1 MSTLTQPKLP
11 PVLMDTVLQQIG
23 NTPMVR
29 LNRVP
34 QSLGIEA
41 TVYAKL
47 EYFNAGGSVKDRI
60 ALRMIEEAERKGKIK
75 PGDTLIE
82 PTSGNTGIGLALV
95 AAVRGYKTII
105 TLPEKMS
112 PEKVAVLRS
121 LNATI
126 IRTPTQAAFDSP
138 ESHIGVA
145 RRLQKEIPNAHILD
159 QYGNP
164 DNPLAHEHGTAEE
177 IWTQTEGK
185 ITAVV
190 AGAGTG
196 GTITGLARGLRK
208 HNKDVLVVAAD
219 PYGSILALPESL
231 NKDHANESYKVEG
244 IGYDFVPD
252 VLDQHTV
259 NQWYKTDDREAFAY
273 ARRLIAE
280 EGLLVG
286 GSSGSAIAAMVKSV
300 KDLGLG
306 KGDVVVVIL
315 PDSIRSYLS
324 KFVDDDWLAAND
336 LLPPTPPP
344 SNPTSPIL
352 PGQHRHLSMPRT
364 KDKSSFADATIRAL
378 RLKPITTVS
387 ADTICADAIEIM
399 REKGFDQ
406 LPVLSSSG
414 NRKRLV
420 GLATLGNILSWIS
433 QGRATPN
440 SSVSDVMFSFSKIS
454 EVVTDPRDFGQIAPA
469 KGSRMKMTNGEA
481 DSQGIPQKRKFVEI
495 TLDTPLRA
503 LPRFFAWN
511 SAAVVTEREGDWMRP
526 VAVVTKVD
534 LLGWLVKQGKA
545 NGTSGKDEGVPHKDE
560 IFTTL

>member
-1 MSTLTQPKLP
+1 
-11 PVLMDTVLQQIG
+11 MDTVLQQIG
-23 NTPMVR
+23 NTPMVK
-29 LNRVP
+29 LNKLP

-41 TVYAKL
+41 TIYAKL

-60 ALRMIEEAERKGKIK
+60 ALRMIEEAECKGRIK

-95 AAVRGYKTII
+95 AAVKGYKTII

-145 RRLQKEIPNAHILD
+145 RRLQKEMPNSHILD
-159 QYGNP
+159 QYGNI
-164 DNPLAHEHGTAEE
+164 DNPLAHEYGTAEE
-177 IWTQTEGK
+177 IWTQTKGK

-196 GTITGLARGLRK
+196 GTITGLAKGLRK
-208 HNKDVLVVAAD
+208 HNEDVKVVAAD

-231 NKDHANESYKVEG
+231 NRIHANESYKVEG

-252 VLDQHTV
+252 VLDQHSV
-259 NQWYKTDDREAFAY
+259 DLWYKTDDREAFAY

-286 GSSGSAIAAMVKSV
+286 GSSGSAIAAMVQSV
-300 KDLGLG
+300 KDLSLG

-344 SNPTSPIL
+344 TQPSSPVLPTHH
-352 PGQHRHLSMPRT
+352 HRSSMSQSA
-364 KDKSSFADATIRAL
+364 DKSPFADATVRTL

-387 ADTICADAIEIM
+387 TDTLCSDAIETM
-399 REKGFDQ
+399 RDKGFDQ
-406 LPVLSSSG
+406 LPVLSASG
-414 NRKRLV
+414 NKKRLV
-420 GLATLGNILSWIS
+420 GLVTLGNLLSWLS
-433 QGRATPN
+433 QGRAGPR
-440 SSVSDVMFSFSKIS
+440 SPVAEVMFSFSTAS
-454 EVVTDPRDFGQIAPA
+454 EEAPSVRENGHNPPEA
-469 KGSRMKMTNGEA
+469 IDHQRTLTTHGEA
-481 DSQGIPQKRKFVEI
+481 DSQGLLPQKKRKFVEI

-503 LPRFFAWN
+503 LSRFFEWN
-511 SAAVVTEREGDWMRP
+511 SAAVVTEREADWMRP

-534 LLGWLVKQGKA
+534 LLSWLVRQGKA
-545 NGTSGKDEGVPHKDE
+545 SST
-560 IFTTL
+560 